1 MKPVAISYKPR
12 SIDGSF
18 RQSTI
23 SSPTEHTA
31 HAYRPHSAVSG
42 QQSGSVI
49 SVGDPENI
57 LVRTLEIENRTLR
70 EQIASLLERE
80 QLAKV
85 ESSSLREQL
94 AETEKRSSSLT
105 DELSSVISKEL
116 GDLKLR
122 LQMAQADR
130 DSVTSQFNAL
140 NEKLIGTEEDL
151 TAARTGLDVL
161 KTYSLSVL
169 DDFVVAVREL
179 CKDIL
184 PAYAPASI
192 SSGGLISLARQL
204 EMPAPNIPQNI
215 QACIHGIHGK
225 VYELNVCLGDIKIV
239 TNAFRDTANMVKDR
253 LLKERDTARLHD
265 NEHRNETERLREQL
279 NTLRT
284 DTDVTV
290 RELNHLKPLMKS
302 LETENSGLKAELSAL
317 SDKLRQSQGEVNVL
331 LRKVEA
337 LEAENTSIQATIS
350 VKDDQ
355 ISELQGAV
363 TMFRMERDEATSRLT
378 ELEKNLIALT
388 EDVIEDRSSSRGASM
403 NAARPPPH
411 VSQQSLRGH
420 VEHSKFEP
428 QAIKTTLSPTLS
440 SPKADYENSRLIDMV
455 TNGKLPEDR
464 LSAALAQDRVQRRS
478 SSYYD

>member
-1 MKPVAISYKPR
+1 
-12 SIDGSF
+12 
-18 RQSTI
+18 
-23 SSPTEHTA
+23 
-31 HAYRPHSAVSG
+31 
-42 QQSGSVI
+42 
-49 SVGDPENI
+49 
-57 LVRTLEIENRTLR
+57 
-70 EQIASLLERE
+70 
-80 QLAKV
+80 
-85 ESSSLREQL
+85 
-94 AETEKRSSSLT
+94 
-105 DELSSVISKEL
+105 
-116 GDLKLR
+116 
-122 LQMAQADR
+122 
-130 DSVTSQFNAL
+130 
-140 NEKLIGTEEDL
+140 
-151 TAARTGLDVL
+151 
-161 KTYSLSVL
+161 
-169 DDFVVAVREL
+169 
-179 CKDIL
+179 
-184 PAYAPASI
+184 
-192 SSGGLISLARQL
+192 
-204 EMPAPNIPQNI
+204 MPAPNIPQNI

-239 TNAFRDTANMVKDR
+239 TDAFRDTANMVKDR

-290 RELNHLKPLMKS
+290 RELNRKPLMKS